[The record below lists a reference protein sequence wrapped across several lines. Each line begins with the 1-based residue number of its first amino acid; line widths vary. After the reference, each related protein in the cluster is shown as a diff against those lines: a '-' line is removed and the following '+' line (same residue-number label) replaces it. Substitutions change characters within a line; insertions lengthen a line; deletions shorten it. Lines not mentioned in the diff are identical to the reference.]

1 MVADPDDEF
10 EQLALPETRTVRAKG
25 GSHNGTGSAD
35 DAGASVWHRSSSR
48 RRSLPSGQKDSAAAG
63 KGTGTDIGRTK
74 SGPSLKARA
83 IGYLSRREHSRT
95 ELQRKLQPYANPDDP
110 DEIAR
115 LLNELEQGKWLSNQ
129 RFAQSLVNRRAPAKG
144 ATVIMHELRQHGLPD
159 TDLEP
164 IRQQL
169 QATEYQRAQAVWAR
183 KFGSAPADA
192 REYARQ
198 VRFLASRGFSP
209 AILRRILGELD
220 DFSI

>member
-10 EQLALPETRTVRAKG
+10 EQLALSEAKPVRAKG
-25 GSHNGTGSAD
+25 GNLNGRGGADDDVSVWQRSSTRRRSFSSGREGAGSAD
-35 DAGASVWHRSSSR
+35 I
-48 RRSLPSGQKDSAAAG
+48 
-63 KGTGTDIGRTK
+63 GTGRAK

-83 IGYLSRREHSRT
+83 IGYLSRREHSRA

-110 DEIAR
+110 DEIPR
-115 LLNELEQGKWLSNQ
+115 LLNELEQGKWLSDQ

-144 ATVIMHELRQHGLPD
+144 STVIMHELRQHGLTD
-159 TDLEP
+159 TALES

-169 QATEYQRAQAVWAR
+169 QGTEYERAQAVWAR
-183 KFGSAPADA
+183 KFGAAPADA

-220 DFSI
+220 DFSV

>member
-10 EQLALPETRTVRAKG
+10 EQLALPETRSVRAKG
-25 GSHNGTGSAD
+25 GSLNGKGAAD
-35 DAGASVWHRSSSR
+35 ADASVWQRTSSR
-48 RRSLPSGQKDSAAAG
+48 RKGLLSGREGAG
-63 KGTGTDIGRTK
+63 ATDTGTGRAK

-110 DEIAR
+110 DEIPR
-115 LLNELEQGKWLSNQ
+115 LLNDLEQGKWLSDQ

-144 ATVIMHELRQHGLPD
+144 STVIMHELRQHGLTD
-159 TDLEP
+159 TALES

-169 QATEYQRAQAVWAR
+169 QDTEYERAQAVWAR
-183 KFGSAPADA
+183 KFGTAPADA

-198 VRFLASRGFSP
+198 LRFLASRGFSP

-220 DFSI
+220 DFSV

>member
-10 EQLALPETRTVRAKG
+10 EQLALPEAKPVRAKG
-25 GSHNGTGSAD
+25 GNLNGRGGADADVSVWQRSSTRRRSFSSGREGAGSAD
-35 DAGASVWHRSSSR
+35 I
-48 RRSLPSGQKDSAAAG
+48 
-63 KGTGTDIGRTK
+63 GTGRAK

-83 IGYLSRREHSRT
+83 IGYLSRREHSRA

-110 DEIAR
+110 DEIPR
-115 LLNELEQGKWLSNQ
+115 LLNELEQGKWLSDQ

-144 ATVIMHELRQHGLPD
+144 STVIMHELRQHGLTD
-159 TDLEP
+159 TALES

-169 QATEYQRAQAVWAR
+169 QGTEYERAQAVWAR
-183 KFGSAPADA
+183 KFGTAPADA

-220 DFSI
+220 DFSV